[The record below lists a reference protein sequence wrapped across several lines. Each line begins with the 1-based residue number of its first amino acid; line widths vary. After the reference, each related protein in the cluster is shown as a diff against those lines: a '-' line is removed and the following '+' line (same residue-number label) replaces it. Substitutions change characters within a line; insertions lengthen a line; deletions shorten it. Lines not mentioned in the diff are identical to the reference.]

1 MPQITIVGLG
11 PGSVGDL
18 TRDAWQILSD
28 APEIWLRTLHHPVVP
43 DLPNQSALHAFD
55 EVYERADTFQDVYA
69 EICSRVVALGRR
81 PHGVVYAV
89 PGHPMVGESTVTRI
103 VEAARSEALP
113 VHIVSGLSFVEPSLT
128 AIGLDGLD
136 GLQVADALDIVALH
150 HPPLNPDTPSLIA
163 QVYSR
168 AVASELKL
176 VLMNQYPDEHPTVL
190 LDGAGTGRERILEL
204 PLYEIDRY
212 DATPLTSLYVSPMPV
227 VSGFEGFQETI
238 ARLRSPEGCPWDRE
252 QTHQSLRTNLLEES
266 YEVLA
271 AIDENDPDSLRE
283 ELGDLLLQVVLH
295 AQIAV
300 EEGEFRMAEV
310 IAQID
315 AKLKRRHPHVWDNL
329 EVEGV
334 DEVISNWE
342 VIKRR
347 ERAEK
352 GTPERSL
359 LGGIPSALPALA
371 QAAAYTDRAGRIGF
385 DRVWARGIWVTLGQP
400 ERERLAGLLDVL
412 SEAIADQPAPEAQV
426 QLLGDILLVI
436 ADWARSVEI
445 DPESAL
451 REANTRFAR
460 RFAVVESAS
469 RVSGES
475 LEKIPVELIRKLW
488 REAGLL

>member
-11 PGSVGDL
+11 PGAVGDL

-28 APEIWLRTLHHPVVP
+28 APEVWLRTLRHPIVP
-43 DLPNQSALHAFD
+43 DLPDQSTLHAFD

-69 EICSRVVALGRR
+69 EICARVLELGRR
-81 PHGVVYAV
+81 PQGVVYAV

-103 VEAARSEALP
+103 VEAARSEDLS
-113 VHIVSGLSFVEPSLT
+113 VRIVGGLSFVEPSLT
-128 AIGLDGLD
+128 ALGLDGLD
-136 GLQVADALDIVALH
+136 GLQLVDALDIVALH
-150 HPPLNPDTPSLIA
+150 HPPLNPDVPALIA

-190 LDGAGTGRERILEL
+190 LEGAGTGREQATAL

-212 DATPLTSLYVSPMPV
+212 EATPLTSLYVSPLPV
-227 VSGFEGFQETI
+227 VSSFEGFQETI

-271 AIDENDPDSLRE
+271 AIDESDPLSLRE

-300 EEGEFRMAEV
+300 EEGEFHMADV

-352 GTPERSL
+352 GAAERSL
-359 LGGIPSALPALA
+359 LGGIPTALPALA

-385 DRVWARGIWVTLGQP
+385 DRVRATGIWVTLGQP
-400 ERERLAGLLDVL
+400 ERQKLVGLLDAL
-412 SEAIADQPAPEAQV
+412 SEAAAAQSAPESRA
-426 QLLGDILLVI
+426 QLLGDVLLVI
-436 ADWARSVEI
+436 ADWARSEEI

-451 REANTRFAR
+451 RAANTRFAR
-460 RFAVVESAS
+460 RFAVLETAS
-469 RVSGES
+469 RESGES
-475 LEKIPVELIRKLW
+475 LEKMQVELIQRLW